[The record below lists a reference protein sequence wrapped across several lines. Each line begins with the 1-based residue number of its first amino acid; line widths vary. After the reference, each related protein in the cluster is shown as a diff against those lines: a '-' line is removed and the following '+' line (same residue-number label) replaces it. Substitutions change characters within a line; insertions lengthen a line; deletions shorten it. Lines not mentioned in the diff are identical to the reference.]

1 MSFRSSIPY
10 TDLGRQHRRQVPQLL
25 AAFRRVLSKGKF
37 VLSEVLDDFESEFAR
52 FCGTRHAVGVNSGTD
67 ALVLALK
74 VVGIQPGDEVIT
86 VPNSYL
92 ASASSIALA
101 GGTVRFVDVASDM
114 NMDPKALSRAITPK
128 TRAIIPVHLT
138 GRPAR
143 MAEILGIA
151 RRHGL
156 RVIEDAAQAA
166 GANYRGKPV
175 GSWGDLGCFS
185 FHPLKNLNACGDA
198 GAVVTSNASW
208 AKKLKIL
215 RNHGHPHRDDCLEF
229 SLNSRLDGLQA
240 EILRIKLRGLGAVTR
255 QRKRNAA
262 LYQSLLAGCPQVDCP
277 QDEPGMESVYH
288 TFVIQCEKRD
298 HLRKHLARKGIGTA
312 VHYPVPI
319 HLMKVG
325 KKLGFKKGAFPET
338 ERLTKRI
345 LSLPIHQDLSE
356 RQIRAVALEIL
367 RFYRYP
373 TAS

>member
-92 ASASSIALA
+92 ASASAIALA

-114 NMDPKALSRAITPK
+114 NMDPKALSRAITSK

-143 MAEILGIA
+143 MAEILRIA

-255 QRKRNAA
+255 RRKRNAA

-338 ERLTKRI
+338 EHLTKRI

-367 RFYRYP
+367 RFYKYP

>member
-92 ASASSIALA
+92 ASASAIALA

-114 NMDPKALSRAITPK
+114 NMDPKALSRAITSK

-143 MAEILGIA
+143 MAEILRIA

-255 QRKRNAA
+255 RRKRNAA

-298 HLRKHLARKGIGTA
+298 YLRKHLARKGIGTA

-338 ERLTKRI
+338 EHLTKRI

-367 RFYRYP
+367 RFYKYP

>member
-92 ASASSIALA
+92 ASASAIALA

-114 NMDPKALSRAITPK
+114 NMDPKALSRAITSK

-255 QRKRNAA
+255 RRKRNAA

-338 ERLTKRI
+338 EHLTKRI

-356 RQIRAVALEIL
+356 TQIRAVALEIL
-367 RFYRYP
+367 RFYKYP

>member
-74 VVGIQPGDEVIT
+74 VVGIRPGDEVIT

-101 GGTVRFVDVASDM
+101 GATVRFVDVASDM
-114 NMDPKALSRAITPK
+114 NMDPKALSRAITSK

-229 SLNSRLDGLQA
+229 SLTSRLDGLQA

-255 QRKRNAA
+255 RRKRNAA

-298 HLRKHLARKGIGTA
+298 YLRKHLARKGIGTA

-338 ERLTKRI
+338 EHLTKRI

-367 RFYRYP
+367 RFYKYP

>member
-25 AAFRRVLSKGKF
+25 AAFRRVLSRGKF
-37 VLSEVLDDFESEFAR
+37 VLSEVLDDFNTAFAQ

-74 VVGIQPGDEVIT
+74 VVGIRPGDEVIT

-101 GGTVRFVDVASDM
+101 GATVRFVDVASDM

-143 MAEILGIA
+143 MAEILRIA

-255 QRKRNAA
+255 KRKRNAA

-298 HLRKHLARKGIGTA
+298 YLRKHLARKGIGTA

-338 ERLTKRI
+338 EHLTKRI

-367 RFYRYP
+367 RFYKYP

>member
-1 MSFRSSIPY
+1 LSFRSSIPY

-92 ASASSIALA
+92 ASASAIALA

-114 NMDPKALSRAITPK
+114 NMDPKALSRAITSK

-143 MAEILGIA
+143 MAEILRIA

-255 QRKRNAA
+255 RRKRNAA

-338 ERLTKRI
+338 EHLTKRI
-345 LSLPIHQDLSE
+345 LSLPIHQNLSE

-367 RFYRYP
+367 RFYKYP

>member
-10 TDLGRQHRRQVPQLL
+10 TDLGLQHRRQVPQLL

-92 ASASSIALA
+92 ASASAIALA

-114 NMDPKALSRAITPK
+114 NMDPKALSRAITSK

-143 MAEILGIA
+143 MAEILRIA

-338 ERLTKRI
+338 EHLTKRI

-367 RFYRYP
+367 RFYKYP

>member
-92 ASASSIALA
+92 ASASAIALA

-114 NMDPKALSRAITPK
+114 NMDPKALSRAITSK

-255 QRKRNAA
+255 RRKRNAA

-325 KKLGFKKGAFPET
+325 KKLGFKKGAFPKT
-338 ERLTKRI
+338 EHLTKRI
-345 LSLPIHQDLSE
+345 LSLPIHQNLSE

-367 RFYRYP
+367 RFYKYP